1 MTDQDLFG
9 IFQITDIMDLPKA
22 VDSVI
27 FGDISQRNAIY
38 RQLLEL
44 NEHDLSYDWF
54 QRLYEQE
61 MAQRKKNKQD
71 FTPPEVTQL
80 VSQIADVSAVGT
92 IHEPTAGTGGLI
104 ISAWW
109 EKCRRV
115 KPWEFFPSKHM
126 VTCWELSDRAI
137 PLLLLNMSIRGMM
150 GTVYHGDVLENRV
163 VQRYI
168 LLNETDDALA
178 FSKVVKAEP
187 GQIIKERK

>member
-38 RQLLEL
+38 RQLLEV
-44 NEHDLSYDWF
+44 NEYDLSYDWF

-71 FTPPEVTQL
+71 FTPTEVTQL

-150 GTVYHGDVLENRV
+150 GYVYHGDVLENR
-163 VQRYI
+163 
-168 LLNETDDALA
+168 
-178 FSKVVKAEP
+178 
-187 GQIIKERK
+187 